1 MRSSRIYTDQVLDG
15 IDRVGLR
22 DNAAHYL
29 SRVLR
34 VCVGDG
40 VILFNGNGRDY
51 SGNITDVQRQQVNID
66 LTGDVNP
73 VKESPLRITLVQA
86 ICRGERMDYSLQK
99 ATELGV
105 HAVQPVFTHRVG
117 VKLAGKRLASRMDH
131 WRAVVISSCEQSGR
145 AMVPGIWSPMSFEQW
160 LSCNGD
166 TESRTLRILLDPLA
180 RMGLT
185 ECIIP
190 DGDVC
195 MLVGPEGGMSP
206 DEIDQARSAGVTAV
220 SIGPRIMR
228 TETAGPAAIAVLQA
242 LAGDF
247 RSR

>member
-1 MRSSRIYTDQVLDG
+1 
-15 IDRVGLR
+15 
-22 DNAAHYL
+22 
-29 SRVLR
+29 
-34 VCVGDG
+34 
-40 VILFNGNGRDY
+40 
-51 SGNITDVQRQQVNID
+51 
-66 LTGDVNP
+66 
-73 VKESPLRITLVQA
+73 
-86 ICRGERMDYSLQK
+86 
-99 ATELGV
+99 
-105 HAVQPVFTHRVG
+105 
-117 VKLAGKRLASRMDH
+117 
-131 WRAVVISSCEQSGR
+131 
-145 AMVPGIWSPMSFEQW
+145 MSFEQW